1 MLLSSGLWNLAAAM
15 TWPFYSLY
23 VLELGGRHADIG
35 FISALGAVTRI
46 VPTLFGG
53 YLADARAR
61 VVTTPLVVSVK
72 LLDLMFLVAVVEN
85 RSLSESLS
93 ARIQSLEERIHRIEE
108 QIELN

>member
-1 MLLSSGLWNLAAAM
+1 
-15 TWPFYSLY
+15 
-23 VLELGGRHADIG
+23 
-35 FISALGAVTRI
+35 
-46 VPTLFGG
+46 
-53 YLADARAR
+53 
-61 VVTTPLVVSVK
+61 VSVK